1 MSVAT
6 DPAIRSASAPSDS
19 GAAGSL
25 RRAILDETRVL
36 LVREGY
42 AGLSMRKIARAV
54 GCSATSIYL
63 YFESKDALTHALI
76 DEGMERLH
84 GTLAAAEAGA
94 DGPANRLDRLC
105 RAYVQFGLDH
115 PENYQTMFQLHPQ
128 RMERYPAESY
138 RRARRN
144 IERFGAAIA
153 DGVADGSLRA
163 PAAPETASSALWTA
177 LHGLVSLHLAERIDR
192 RLAGRDFL
200 DAAVS
205 QAQAAFRRD

>member
-1 MSVAT
+1 
-6 DPAIRSASAPSDS
+6 
-19 GAAGSL
+19 
-25 RRAILDETRVL
+25 
-36 LVREGY
+36 
-42 AGLSMRKIARAV
+42 
-54 GCSATSIYL
+54 
-63 YFESKDALTHALI
+63 
-76 DEGMERLH
+76 
-84 GTLAAAEAGA
+84 
-94 DGPANRLDRLC
+94 
-105 RAYVQFGLDH
+105 
-115 PENYQTMFQLHPQ
+115 MFQLHPQ

>member
-1 MSVAT
+1 MPST
-6 DPAIRSASAPSDS
+6 SASASSTTRDP
-19 GAAGSL
+19 ATTAGTL
-25 RRAILDETRVL
+25 RRAILDETRGL

-63 YFESKDALTHALI
+63 YFDSKDALTHALI

-84 GTLAAAEAGA
+84 AALEAAEAGA
-94 DGPANRLDRLC
+94 HTAPERLDRLC

-115 PENYQTMFQLHPQ
+115 PEYYQTMFQLHPQ

-144 IERFGAAIA
+144 IERFGAVIA
-153 DGVADGSLRA
+153 DGTADGSLTT
-163 PAAPETASSALWTA
+163 PTPPETASVALWTA

-192 RLAGRDFL
+192 RLAGRSFL
-200 DAAVS
+200 DAAIA
-205 QAQAAFRRD
+205 QAQAGFRPA